1 MLCNN
6 TEIQRSSQ
14 KIQNKIF
21 RSRLQRITRWNE
33 KLKINGSL
41 NGSMLGQGRKV
52 SASGKDSIKKI
63 KSIIRQKQETSQR
76 KIAKQIQ
83 ISQSTVHRA
92 LISEG
97 IKKIETSIKTQ
108 LSVY

>member
-1 MLCNN
+1 
-6 TEIQRSSQ
+6 
-14 KIQNKIF
+14 
-21 RSRLQRITRWNE
+21 
-33 KLKINGSL
+33 
-41 NGSMLGQGRKV
+41 MLGQGRKV

-63 KSIIRQKQETSQR
+63 KSIIHQKQETSQR

-97 IKKIETSIKTQ
+97 IKKWKPQ
-108 LSVY
+108 LKYNLLFTDYVKRRK